1 MARRLICLCNFIE
14 EREIKS
20 VIRRGAVSAR
30 DIQFQTRA
38 GTSCGK
44 CLPMID
50 EIIEIHKNEKPKGQ
64 QQKLDFG
71 S

>member
-1 MARRLICLCNFIE
+1 MSKRLICLCNFIE

-20 VIRRGAVSAR
+20 ILKKGAFTTR
-30 DIQFQTRA
+30 DVQFQTRA

-50 EIIEIHKNEKPKGQ
+50 ELVESHKNEKPKDQ
-64 QQKLDFG
+64 QPRLDFG